1 MIDGFEISPY
11 FTATQGTHRPQEFL
25 PHFPHRHRNTLFS
38 TYGQKDWKIIYNYA
52 SQKWELYNLKID
64 PFEKSNLVGEQ
75 PEMALSLAKEMIKQ
89 LDAQQAMCPTDASSG
104 NEVKPK
110 LGSL

>member
-1 MIDGFEISPY
+1 M
-11 FTATQGTHRPQEFL
+11 
-25 PHFPHRHRNTLFS
+25 
-38 TYGQKDWKIIYNYA
+38 
-52 SQKWELYNLKID
+52 ID

-75 PEMALSLAKEMIKQ
+75 PELALSLAKEMIKQ
-89 LDAQQAMCPTDASSG
+89 LDAQQAMCPTDTSSG